1 MIKIDEKNKQIHI
14 AGSNVSYVMR
24 VNEFGLLENAYF
36 GARISEDDVIML
48 NQRVICGMSAC
59 VPGIFDRT
67 ADENQMMFEYPS
79 YGQGDYRNPAIYIVN
94 GDGSRITDL
103 RYKKTYIGTRPNGEV
118 LPFCDGGETLVV
130 ELSDDFT
137 GITAKLYYTVYEQ
150 LNAITR
156 SVIIENHSE
165 ESVKIEKVMSFS
177 IDMQNENYDKV
188 ILHGNNQREFDVER
202 TSVERGIFKIDSKR
216 GITSA
221 TLNPFLAI
229 CEKGASENNGKVYAF
244 NLIYSGNFEMDAE
257 LSEFNSVRVNG
268 GINSF
273 GFSWTV
279 NSGDK
284 FVTPEAV
291 MVYTEKGFNG
301 MSHIFHDLYRSH
313 LINKNFVTEHRPIV
327 INNWE
332 ATYFSFNTKK
342 LKAIIDVAEKCGIDT
357 FVLDDGWFGKRNDDT
372 TSLGDWYVN
381 TQKLPG
387 GLKEISDYC
396 HIKNMK
402 FGLWIEPEMISDD
415 SELNRQHPDWKI
427 QIKGREHCIGRGQC
441 VLDITRDEVRDY
453 LKEIVSSLIKENNID
468 YIKWDMNRSLTEN
481 VSYTLPGE
489 RQGEFFHR
497 YVLGVYDMMQFL
509 TVNFPNVII
518 EGCSSGGS
526 RFDAGILK
534 YCPQI
539 WTSDNSEAYARSQIQ
554 YGGSYCY
561 PLSAMSCHVSACPNH
576 QTGRTTSL
584 ATRGHIA
591 HLGATGYELDI
602 TTLGDQDL
610 QIIADQVDEY
620 KKIERLI
627 LCGDV
632 YRLKN
637 QATDGIF
644 AEEIVAKD
652 KGTAIVTAMRSTF
665 SLNRE
670 NVVLRLLGL
679 EENALYKIEELNI
692 QKTGS
697 YLMTRGIMV
706 KFEDIDFASVT
717 YSIVRI

>member
-509 TVNFPNVII
+509 TVHFPNVII

-717 YSIVRI
+717 YNIVRI

>member
-509 TVNFPNVII
+509 TVHFPNVII

-539 WTSDNSEAYARSQIQ
+539 WTSDNGEAYARSQIQ

-717 YSIVRI
+717 YNIVRI